1 MTIKF
6 HPAPENLLSCAAGS
20 MPEALAAVMASHMAM
35 CPRCRRELAIF
46 DEVGAALLEEL
57 APEKVKAA
65 PGLPGRVSAAATG
78 WVQDAEVSGDVPEPL
93 RAVVG
98 ARLDEIKWR
107 RLAPGVWVH
116 TVALSEHSKASLRFI
131 RVAPGLRLPD
141 HGHSGSELTLVL
153 QGRFDDAFGSYG
165 VGDVLEMDEGS
176 EHSPVA
182 APGGDCICLI
192 ASEGPA
198 RYSGFLARFVQR
210 LTGI

>member
-35 CPRCRRELAIF
+35 CPRCRHELAVF
-46 DEVGAALLEEL
+46 DKVGATLLEEMPPETVGT
-57 APEKVKAA
+57 APA
-65 PGLPGRVSAAATG
+65 LPGSAPVAATG
-78 WVQDAEVSGDVPEPL
+78 GAQHVEHGDVPEPL
-93 RAVVG
+93 RAAVG
-98 ARLDEIKWR
+98 PRLDRIKWR
-107 RLAPGVWVH
+107 RLAPGVWFH
-116 TVALSEHSKASLRFI
+116 TVSLSEHSKASLRFI
-131 RVAPGLRLPD
+131 RVAPGLQLPD

-153 QGRFDDAFGSYG
+153 QGAFNDAFGSYG
-165 VGDVLEMDEGS
+165 VGDVLEMDEGI

-198 RYSGFLARFVQR
+198 RYNGFLARLVQK